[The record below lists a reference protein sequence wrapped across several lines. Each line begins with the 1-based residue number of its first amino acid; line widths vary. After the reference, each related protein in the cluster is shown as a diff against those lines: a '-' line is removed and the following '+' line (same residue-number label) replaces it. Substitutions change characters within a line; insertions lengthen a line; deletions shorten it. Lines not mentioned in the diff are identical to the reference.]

1 MANIIEGSPTKQFFI
16 DMITRDISIED
27 AIMDLIDNSID
38 GANRMRP
45 DGNYE
50 GLQIT
55 MKVNNESFTIEDNCG
70 GFSLETAQK
79 YAFRFGRP
87 QNAPLE
93 ENNSVGRFGIG
104 MKRSLFKMGKHFVV
118 ESQYN
123 NDHFKV
129 DVDVDEWSSRTKIL
143 KDSEG
148 VDQTYD
154 DWDFQCENVIGDAM
168 PSDGTKIL
176 ITNLNNEV
184 KYLFDNQDFVD
195 NIRKTVSRILY
206 FSIAK
211 GISISINEQTIIGK
225 EIELLM
231 SDDVRPYYE
240 EGDRDGVHYRLIA
253 GLGKVGEPKLS
264 GWYIFCNDRL
274 VVEADQTTLTGWG
287 TGGIRQWHDEHVMF
301 RGILFLY
308 ASETIKLPLTTTK
321 KGIDATST
329 LYQVM
334 LVKMRNAMLQIIPFL
349 SSITKLKGDANDY
362 RLSLVESLERK
373 EISYFKSYDFADY
386 TQKKFVAPIISTRTW
401 NKQFKTTRISYD
413 ADTLLVEKAK
423 SVSGV
428 HSNKDIGLLTF
439 NTYIKMQGIS
449 NEERK

>member
-45 DGNYE
+45 NGNYG
-50 GLQIT
+50 GLRIT
-55 MKVNNESFTIEDNCG
+55 MQVNEKGFSIEDNCG

-87 QNAPLE
+87 TTAPTE
-93 ENNSVGRFGIG
+93 VNNSVGRFGIG
-104 MKRSLFKMGKHFVV
+104 MKRSLFKMGKRFVV
-118 ESQYN
+118 ESQCGI
-123 NDHFKV
+123 DHFKV
-129 DVDVDEWSSRTKIL
+129 DVNVVEWSSRTKIL
-143 KDSEG
+143 KDIDG

-154 DWDFQCENVIGDAM
+154 DWDFQCENITGDSM

-176 ITNLNNEV
+176 ITELNDEV
-184 KYLFDNQDFVD
+184 RSLFSDEDFVE
-195 NIRKTVSRILY
+195 NICKTVSRILY
-206 FSIAK
+206 FSISK
-211 GISISINEQTIIGK
+211 GISISVNGKTILGK
-225 EIELLM
+225 DIELLM
-231 SDDVRPYYE
+231 SDDVKPYYE
-240 EGDRDGVHYRLIA
+240 EGERDGVHYRLIA

-301 RGILFLY
+301 RGILFLNS
-308 ASETIKLPLTTTK
+308 AETIKLPLTTTK
-321 KGIDATST
+321 KGIDATAT

-334 LVKMRNAMLQIIPFL
+334 LVKMRNAMLQVIPFL

-362 RLSLVESLERK
+362 RHSLEESLESVDV
-373 EISYFKSYDFADY
+373 SYLKAFDFAGY
-386 TQKKFVAPIISTRTW
+386 SQKKFVAPQISSRTW

-413 ADTLLVEKAK
+413 ADTELVEKAK
-423 SVSGV
+423 NASGV
-428 HSNKDIGLLTF
+428 RSNKDLGLLTF
-439 NTYIKMQGIS
+439 NSYVKMQGLD